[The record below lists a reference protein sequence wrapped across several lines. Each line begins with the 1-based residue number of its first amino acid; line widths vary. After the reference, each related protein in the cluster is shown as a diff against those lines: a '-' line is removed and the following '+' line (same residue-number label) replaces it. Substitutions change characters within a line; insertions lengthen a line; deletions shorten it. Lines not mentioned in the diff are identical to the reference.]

1 MAKQASEL
9 LDFVQ
14 SLRFVFT
21 ANITGIIRIM
31 AKGQVKMFKAAL
43 TAKAKYNLDDLFVY
57 DVCLNV
63 YAENWKRNN
72 PKRSE

>member
-1 MAKQASEL
+1 
-9 LDFVQ
+9 
-14 SLRFVFT
+14 
-21 ANITGIIRIM
+21 M